1 MNILYVQYWDVIRAR
16 EDEYSSFVANK
27 YNPGAKRVGLE
38 IVGGYYV
45 EAGIGPSTVA
55 CFTVNDLS
63 AINSCVHNESFVNL
77 NNELLN
83 YVDNKRSLLAISTG
97 RTGLEKYKI
106 QEGVW
111 KWNHYYTVKPEKK
124 ELYRT
129 FIKKAVEVIGKIDF
143 VELTEE
149 WHILYGGTS
158 DYLLEMSFKD
168 PYDIARLMNNE
179 SFREMEKQ
187 LKKELIIDYSN
198 RILRSTE
205 RFEKPRWIT
214 L

>member
-1 MNILYVQYWDVIRAR
+1 MNILYVQYWDIIRSK
-16 EDEYSSFVANK
+16 EEEYSSFIINK
-27 YNPGAKRVGLE
+27 YNPGAKTAGLS

-45 EAGIGPSTVA
+45 EAGMGPSTIA
-55 CFTVNDLS
+55 CFTANDIS
-63 AINSCVHNESFVNL
+63 EINRCVLNENFIKL

-97 RTGLEKYKI
+97 RTGLEKYSI

-124 ELYRT
+124 ESYRA
-129 FIKKAVEVIGKIDF
+129 FIKKAVEVIKKIDF

-149 WHILYGGTS
+149 WHILYGGIS

-179 SFREMEKQ
+179 DFRELEKL
-187 LKKELIIDYSN
+187 LKKEIITDYSS

>member
-1 MNILYVQYWDVIRAR
+1 MNVLYVQYWDIDRSK
-16 EDEYSSFVANK
+16 ENEYSSFVINK
-27 YNPGAKRVGLE
+27 YNPGAKVAGLE

-45 EAGIGPSTVA
+45 EVGVGPSTIA
-55 CFTVNDLS
+55 CFTANDLS
-63 AINSCVHNESFVNL
+63 TINECVHNENFINL

-106 QEGVW
+106 QEGTW

-124 ELYRT
+124 ELYRA
-129 FIKKAVEVIGKIDF
+129 FIKKAIEVIGKIDF

-149 WHILYGGTS
+149 WHILYGGIS

-179 SFREMEKQ
+179 DFREMEKL
-187 LKKELIIDYSN
+187 LKKEIITDYSSK
-198 RILRSTE
+198 ILRSTE
-205 RFEKPRWIT
+205 RFEKLRWIT
-214 L
+214 F

>member
-1 MNILYVQYWDVIRAR
+1 MNTLYVQYWDIIRSK
-16 EDEYSSFVANK
+16 EDEYSKYIVDK
-27 YNPGAKRVGLE
+27 YNPSAKKAGLK

-45 EAGIGPSTVA
+45 EAGMGPSVVA
-55 CFTVNDLS
+55 CFTANDLNV
-63 AINSCVHNESFVNL
+63 INECVHNENFIKS
-77 NNELLN
+77 NNKLLN
-83 YVDNKRSLLAISTG
+83 YVENKRSLLAISTG
-97 RTGLEKYKI
+97 RTGLKKYRI
-106 QEGVW
+106 QEGIW
-111 KWNHYYTVKPEKK
+111 KWNHYYTVKPDKK
-124 ELYRT
+124 ELYRE
-129 FIKKAVEVIGKIDF
+129 FIKKAIEVFGKIDF

-179 SFREMEKQ
+179 NFREMEKQ